1 MKRSLRYRLAPAFG
15 LVMFFGIWEL
25 YVRIAKIG
33 SYKLVQPSKAFAEVW
48 KGRATYWANA
58 LPTFRVAMFGF
69 AIAMVVAFVVASLIA
84 QSRTAERAVLPV
96 ALLVVV
102 TPLFAYAQAIL
113 IWIGLGVKS
122 LVVMVAIVCFPPML
136 FAATTGLKSVDLA
149 ATELLRSVNASRWEI
164 FRKLQV
170 PTALP
175 QLLSAAKLSAG
186 LSLVGVTIGE
196 PYAFAGDQGL
206 GLLIRRT
213 ASAGNVAIP
222 QLWGSIFVL
231 GFIGSFAYLAIS
243 GIETVVRRWHSLDNS

>member
-1 MKRSLRYRLAPAFG
+1 MKRSFRFRIAPVVG
-15 LVMFFGIWEL
+15 LVLFFSVWEI
-25 YVRIAKIG
+25 YVRVAKIG
-33 SYKLVQPSKAFAEVW
+33 SYKLVRPSSAFAEVW
-48 KGRATYWANA
+48 RSRATYWSNA

-136 FAATTGLKSVDLA
+136 FAATTGLKSVDPA
-149 ATELLRSVNASRWEI
+149 ATELLRSVSASRWEI

-231 GFIGSFAYLAIS
+231 GLIGSFAYLAIS
-243 GIETVVRRWHSLDNS
+243 GIETVVRRWHSLDHS